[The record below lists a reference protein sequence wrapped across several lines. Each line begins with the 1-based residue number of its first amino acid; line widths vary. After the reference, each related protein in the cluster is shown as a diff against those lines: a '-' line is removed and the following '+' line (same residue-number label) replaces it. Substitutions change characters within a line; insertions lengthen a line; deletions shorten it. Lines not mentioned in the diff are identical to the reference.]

1 MAPVKISAVIIT
13 FNEEKNI
20 KRCITSLQKV
30 ADEIVVVDSF
40 SKDKTEEICRLLN
53 VSFLQNSFE
62 GHIQQKNFAMH
73 QASFDIIL
81 ALDADEELSQELE
94 QSILSVKTDW
104 QGDAYRMNRLTSY
117 CGKWIRFCGWYPDNK
132 IRLWD
137 RRKGNWKGENP
148 HDRVVMDDNQKGV
161 AIAGDICHYSYN
173 SFSELVNQTEKF
185 STIAANEAFINKK
198 KIFFPFHVVVY
209 PLLRFLNVYFLKLG
223 LLDGKEGFVI
233 SIMDSFYRFSKYNKL
248 HSLQRKR

>member
-1 MAPVKISAVIIT
+1 MAQVKISAVIIT

-40 SKDKTEEICRLLN
+40 SKDKTEEICKSLGVR
-53 VSFLQNSFE
+53 FLQNSFE
-62 GHIQQKNFAMH
+62 GHIQQKNYAMR
-73 QASFDIIL
+73 QASFDVIL
-81 ALDADEELSQELE
+81 SLDADEQLSLELE
-94 QSILSVKTDW
+94 RSILSAKTNW
-104 QGDAYRMNRLTSY
+104 QGDAYGMNRLTSY
-117 CGKWIRFCGWYPDNK
+117 CEKWIRHCGWYPDNK

-137 RRKGNWKGENP
+137 RRKGSWKGENP
-148 HDRVVMDDNQKGV
+148 HDRVVMNDNNKGI
-161 AIAGDICHYSYN
+161 AITGDILHYSYN

-185 STIAANEAFINKK
+185 STIAANEAFNNGK

-223 LLDGKEGFVI
+223 VLDGKEGFVI
-233 SIMDSFYRFSKYNKL
+233 SVMDSFYRFSKYYKL
-248 HSLQRKR
+248 HSLRRKR

>member
-1 MAPVKISAVIIT
+1 MAQVKLSAVIIT

-20 KRCITSLQKV
+20 KRCIESLQKV
-30 ADEIVVVDSF
+30 ADEILIVDSF
-40 SKDKTEEICRLLN
+40 SKDKTEEICKTFN
-53 VSFLQNSFE
+53 VRFIHNPFE
-62 GHIQQKNFAMH
+62 GHIQQKNFAIG

-81 ALDADEELSQELE
+81 SLDADEELSPELE
-94 QSILSVKTDW
+94 QSILTVKTNW
-104 QGDAYRMNRLTSY
+104 QANAYRMNRLTSY
-117 CGKWIRFCGWYPDNK
+117 CGKWIRHCGWYPDNK

-137 RRKGNWKGENP
+137 RKKGNWKGENP
-148 HDRVVMDDNQKGV
+148 HDRVAMDDNQKGIW
-161 AIAGDICHYSYN
+161 IAGDIRHYSYY

-185 STIAANEAFINKK
+185 STIAANEAFTNRK

-209 PLLRFLNVYFLKLG
+209 PLLRFLNVYVLKLG

-248 HSLQRKR
+248 YSLQRKR